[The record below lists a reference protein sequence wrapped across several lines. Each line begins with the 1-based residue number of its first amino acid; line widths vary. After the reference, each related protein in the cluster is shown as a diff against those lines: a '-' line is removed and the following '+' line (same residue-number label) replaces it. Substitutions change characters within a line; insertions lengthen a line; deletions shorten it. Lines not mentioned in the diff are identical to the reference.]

1 MSNNRLTYKKV
12 YVNSAYRLPQSNSS
26 SDFIVEL
33 SENME
38 CPTGTRLYIT
48 EVSLPATFKT
58 TENGFY
64 EYLYVMLYNDITGTN
79 ELWKS
84 FRVYLG
90 NKIYFAESLSFD
102 MVKEM
107 NDAVRSLVPGNADLF
122 VYAYSSAT
130 RTVEI
135 KIADGIAN
143 FSFKIPTD
151 DELKNYVNGFWN
163 LATDSVDTYDN
174 SDPKSIN
181 YLLSNYV
188 PTTSLTTWTSSY
200 LNLVPFRALYLNS
213 PELTDHHYSSP
224 SNYSSSIIRKILI
237 DQQLG
242 GIVNDAHGG
251 VFSEDFIDVSN
262 KNLKRLSFRLTNEQS
277 KTINLYNIPLEFSLL
292 FSHPSY

>member
-12 YVNSAYRLPQSNSS
+12 YVDSQYRLSQSNSS
-26 SDFIVEL
+26 SDFVIEL
-33 SENME
+33 PENFE
-38 CPTGTRLYIT
+38 TPAGTKCWIT
-48 EVSLPATFKT
+48 EVSLPTTWKS

-90 NKIYFAESLSFD
+90 NRIYFAESLSFD
-102 MVKEM
+102 MVKAM
-107 NDAVRSLVPGNADLF
+107 NDAVRYLVPGNVDLF

-135 KIADGIAN
+135 KIADGISN

-163 LATDSVDTYDN
+163 LATDSVDSYDN
-174 SDPKSIN
+174 SDPVSIN

-188 PTTSLTTWTSSY
+188 PTSPLTVFNSSY
-200 LNLVPFRALYLNS
+200 LNLVPFRAVLLHC
-213 PELTDHHYSSP
+213 PELADHHYASP
-224 SNYSSSIIRKILI
+224 SSYSSNIVRKILI

-242 GIVNDAHGG
+242 GVVNDAHGG
-251 VFSEDFIDVSN
+251 AFSEDYIDVGGR
-262 KNLKRLSFRLTNEQS
+262 NLKRLSFRITDTNNQP
-277 KTINLYNIPLEFSLL
+277 INLYNINVQFSLI
-292 FSHPSY
+292 FSHASY